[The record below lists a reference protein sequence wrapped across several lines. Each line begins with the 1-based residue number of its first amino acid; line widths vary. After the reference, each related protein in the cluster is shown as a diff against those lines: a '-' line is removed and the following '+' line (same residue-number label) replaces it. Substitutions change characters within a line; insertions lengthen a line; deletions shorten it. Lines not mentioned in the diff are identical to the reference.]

1 RPRRPIGIRAAGP
14 RPSGPSPTVNGRSPL
29 RKPVREETPMRRRT
43 SADHLDADNQ
53 IKPSRRRAGRARR
66 FRRDRTLLMGCE
78 GLEDR
83 TMLTAITANQK
94 SAIVS
99 GLQALDTFG
108 THVTGFGPLSTPLPV
123 VGQSLGQVLDANQ
136 ALTRGLDQL
145 AENYFATH
153 PAPTLEGLL
162 SALNTTTDT
171 VIGGVDI

>member
-1 RPRRPIGIRAAGP
+1 
-14 RPSGPSPTVNGRSPL
+14 
-29 RKPVREETPMRRRT
+29 MRNRT
-43 SADHLDADNQ
+43 GADHLDADNQ

-66 FRRDRTLLMGCE
+66 VRHARALLLGCE

-83 TMLTAITANQK
+83 TLLTPIPAIQK
-94 SAIVS
+94 SAIAS

-108 THVTGFGPLSTPLPV
+108 THLTGFGPLSTPLPV

-153 PAPTLEGLL
+153 PAPTLEELL
-162 SALNTTTDT
+162 
-171 VIGGVDI
+171 